1 MFFKYFYVHVSVCIY
16 QYPQRQE
23 DGVESPGIK
32 VTGSCEPPHLASGS
46 TWKEVHLTSEP
57 SLKLQIILGY
67 KKTMTE
73 IYLVQQH
80 WKPWSNKSQVLSF
93 HLMYNHSSTL
103 RLVLIAPL
111 IIGWAFCIFLLVRI
125 KFLLIS
131 LISDQA
137 SKIF

>member
-1 MFFKYFYVHVSVCIY
+1 MCMSLCVYISTHRGKRMVLNPLGLKSQVVVSHL
-16 QYPQRQE
+16 
-23 DGVESPGIK
+23 
-32 VTGSCEPPHLASGS
+32 PHLASGS